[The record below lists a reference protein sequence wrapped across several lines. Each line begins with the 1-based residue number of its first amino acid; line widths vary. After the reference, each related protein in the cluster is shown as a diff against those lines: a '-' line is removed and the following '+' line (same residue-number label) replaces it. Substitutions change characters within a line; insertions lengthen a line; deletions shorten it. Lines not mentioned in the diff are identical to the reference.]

1 MNNELDLSQIRSEEE
16 LKDALERFREKHG
29 ISIVEP
35 SYDKC
40 RWCEENL
47 QKYLETAR
55 TRDTKPT
62 QVRMFYVPANGSVRQ
77 NNLLIQ
83 CVVWLQKT
91 HWLGQQHLD
100 QILEYTPPLLRLSTM
115 VEKSPGDCDFIERTF
130 DLIQTAID
138 CQAKDVLEQLLPYI
152 DFSLYNQEAIY
163 SILEQTQIDND

>member
-16 LKDALERFREKHG
+16 LKDALKRFREKHG
-29 ISIVEP
+29 LSFVEP
-35 SYDKC
+35 PYDKC

-55 TRDTKPT
+55 TRDTKPA

-91 HWLGQQHLD
+91 HWIEQQHLD

-115 VEKSPGDCDFIERTF
+115 VEKSPGDCDFVEKTF
-130 DLIQTAID
+130 DLIETAIN
-138 CQAKDVLEQLLPYI
+138 CQAKDVLERLLSYI
-152 DFSLYNQEAIY
+152 DFTFYDEEAVNT
-163 SILEQTQIDND
+163 ILDQP

>member
-1 MNNELDLSQIRSEEE
+1 MNNDLDLSQIRSEEE
-16 LKDALERFREKHG
+16 LKDALEKFREKHG

-47 QKYLETAR
+47 QKYLDTAR

-62 QVRMFYVPANGSVRQ
+62 QVQMFYVPANGSVRQ
-77 NNLLIQ
+77 NNLFIQ

-100 QILEYTPPLLRLSTM
+100 QILEYTPTLLRLSTM
-115 VEKSPGDCDFIERTF
+115 VEKSPGDGDFVERTF
-130 DLIQTAID
+130 DLVETAINCRARD
-138 CQAKDVLEQLLPYI
+138 ILEQLLPYI
-152 DFSLYNQEAIY
+152 DFTFYDQQVVNA
-163 SILEQTQIDND
+163 ILEQP